1 MQRTIKG
8 SVKIPA
14 IGDRGR
20 KRKKKRKKRKKRR
33 PKAAPQ
39 RTRTSVGQPLRGT
52 ADLMSFATPFGPHRI
67 NASTFASRALMLG
80 GRYRPF
86 TFSSHA
92 IAQSRRNYAAN
103 LATFTK
109 PQLTPRESMLIHQ
122 TYNIFRGLQQT
133 DAAGERR
140 AAAAAVEAAP
150 PPPPPRY
157 VTAGGTLTT
166 PEQRR
171 AIAAQEMKRRHFEE
185 MRGRQR
191 AEERRGAAWW
201 KTQQGRE
208 DVAAPNR
215 PPPPAHFTPTIG
227 AAAAPPPRRSADRD
241 IAGQP
246 TLTGRARGS
255 TRQARRERRGTKP
268 QTHTFAG
275 QDYDPD
281 YDRDEPYSD

>member
-1 MQRTIKG
+1 MERTIKG
-8 SVKIPA
+8 AVQIPA
-14 IGDRGR
+14 IGDKGR
-20 KRKKKRKKRKKRR
+20 KRKKKRKKRKKKK

-140 AAAAAVEAAP
+140 VAAQEIAAAAPPAPPVAP
-150 PPPPPRY
+150 PPPPPRRHEL
-157 VTAGGTLTT
+157 AAA
-166 PEQRR
+166 EARRR
-171 AIAAQEMKRRHFEE
+171 AIREQVVKQRHFEG
-185 MRGRQR
+185 MRQ
-191 AEERRGAAWW
+191 EREAWW
-201 KTQQGRE
+201 KSQRGRE
-208 DVAAPNR
+208 GVAAPHR
-215 PPPPAHFTPTIG
+215 PPAHFTPTIG
-227 AAAAPPPRRSADRD
+227 AAAAPRRSADRD

-268 QTHTFAG
+268 RTHTFAG
-275 QDYDPD
+275 QDYDAD
-281 YDRDEPYSD
+281 YDEDTTYSD